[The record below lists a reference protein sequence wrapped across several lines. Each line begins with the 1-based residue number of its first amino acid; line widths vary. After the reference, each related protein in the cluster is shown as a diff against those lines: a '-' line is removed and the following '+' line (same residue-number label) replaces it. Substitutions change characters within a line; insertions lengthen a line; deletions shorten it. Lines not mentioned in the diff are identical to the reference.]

1 MNFGPV
7 VNRRSTLRQCV
18 VVDNCASLELPDGT
32 RAIAGQAW
40 GVSPEFA
47 EDGAVYRDFFRL
59 DGRTRITLLVV
70 VDDE

>member
-1 MNFGPV
+1 
-7 VNRRSTLRQCV
+7 
-18 VVDNCASLELPDGT
+18 LELPDGT